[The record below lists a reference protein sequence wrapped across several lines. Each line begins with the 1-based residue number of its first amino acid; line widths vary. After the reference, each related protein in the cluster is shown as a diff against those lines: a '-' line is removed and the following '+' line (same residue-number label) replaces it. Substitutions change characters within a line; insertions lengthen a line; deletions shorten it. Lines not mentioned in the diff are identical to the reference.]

1 MAKEEQT
8 IIVWDDR
15 GNVVYKDTWVDDD
28 DSDSD
33 DDD

>member
-15 GNVVYKDTWVDDD
+15 GNIVYQDSWDDDD
-28 DSDSD
+28 DSDD
-33 DDD
+33 DD